1 MYKKIV
7 SGEQAN
13 FVEAEASFDDEID
26 LRELFI
32 TLWKGKYKIIF
43 VSIIFSI
50 VSVVYALN
58 LPNIYKSE
66 ALLTP
71 AEQDGSNG
79 LSSIMGQ
86 LGGVASLGGVNLG
99 DNGGANNKLL
109 AMQILKSRQFSAE
122 FIQKHNILPDL
133 MAAKSWHLVSN
144 KISYDAEIYNHDT
157 NTWVREVSL
166 PFKAKPS
173 LLEAHEAYK
182 EIVDISEIEG
192 TGMLTLSVKH
202 ISPYL
207 AKKWVDWLVEDINHV
222 MKVRDVSEA
231 EKSTAFLIEQLKE
244 TQISDMKSVLYRLI
258 EEQAKTIMF
267 ANVRDEYVFKTVDAA
282 IVPEKKSEPSRAL
295 ICILG
300 ALLGGIIGVFIV
312 SLRYLVKGSEKSNSN
327 S

>member
-1 MYKKIV
+1 MHKKIALD
-7 SGEQAN
+7 EQAN
-13 FVEAEASFDDEID
+13 LAEAKASFDDEID

-32 TLWKGKYKIIF
+32 TLWKEKFKIIF
-43 VSIIFSI
+43 ISIIFSAC
-50 VSVVYALN
+50 SVVYALS

-71 AEQDGSNG
+71 ADQDSGGG

-86 LGGVASLGGVNLG
+86 FGGVASLGGVKLG
-99 DNGGANNKLL
+99 ENAAANNKLL

-122 FIQKHNILPDL
+122 FIKNHNILPEL

-144 KISYDAEIYNHDT
+144 KITYDADIYDHDT
-157 NTWVREVSL
+157 DTWVREASL

-173 LLEAHEAYK
+173 LLEAHEVYK
-182 EIVDISEIEG
+182 DIVDISEIDG
-192 TGMLTLSVKH
+192 TGMITLSVKH
-202 ISPYL
+202 VSPYV
-207 AKKWVDWLVEDINHV
+207 AKQWVDWLVEDINRV

-231 EKSTAFLIEQLKE
+231 EKSTAFLIAQLKE
-244 TQISDMKSVLYRLI
+244 TQISDMKSVLYQLI

-312 SLRYLVKGSEKSNSN
+312 SLRYLVKGSVKSNSN